1 MVSSVKFSNS
11 VLVHCRERKFL
22 QNIVFSWGWPPSICP
37 AVGKTAYQ
45 IYMRS
50 TIQYTIVDWN
60 VRFYIEKTNFLTEQL
75 FKGGMEKWHNT
86 LQLVVYLGHCPVIT
100 HWPSCSQEN
109 TTFVSNLSEIGP
121 PYWTITYIGSPY
133 RIRTDIGSP
142 YWTITDIGSPHWT
155 ITDIGSPHWTRTDIN
170 PPYWART
177 DIGSPYWTRTA
188 TGYAADQLSGER
200 ILCHEFELKYYFVFI
215 IGPPYWTRIST
226 DYAADHL

>member
-1 MVSSVKFSNS
+1 MASSVKFSNS

-45 IYMRS
+45 IYLRS

-155 ITDIGSPHWTRTDIN
+155 ITDIGSPHWTE
-170 PPYWART
+170 
-177 DIGSPYWTRTA
+177 
-188 TGYAADQLSGER
+188 Q
-200 ILCHEFELKYYFVFI
+200 
-215 IGPPYWTRIST
+215 IST
-226 DYAADHL
+226 HLTGREQISAHLTGREQPQDMLLTNCQVKGYCVMNLN